1 MNKLMLSLFFLLS
14 LQTNADRNIVCSG
27 KTLITQQWLHVA
39 DSAEEGTERN
49 KNIDVIPCFQEW
61 QDTTMIQIPPKS
73 MFSNGHFL
81 FGATSIHSTAFI
93 FVSFHH
99 VTIKLVNDSGK
110 ASTFLFSATSNQATT
125 FIFVSI
131 ILSYNYLIGK
141 RFKKMSFQTSTTRPL
156 SNQSYIFLL

>member
-1 MNKLMLSLFFLLS
+1 MLSLFFLLS

-93 FVSFHH
+93 FRVISSR
-99 VTIKLVNDSGK
+99 DY
-110 ASTFLFSATSNQATT
+110 Q
-125 FIFVSI
+125 
-131 ILSYNYLIGK
+131 IGK
-141 RFKKMSFQTSTTRPL
+141 RFGKSEHVSVQCYQ
-156 SNQSYIFLL
+156 QSGNYFHFRKYHFII